1 MPRNR
6 RGKNE
11 GGHSKVPFL
20 FSPWSNSSCVQNRST
35 CLKAKQNYSKT
46 FISNSNPNSV
56 SSGFFFKYRKPVILK
71 RNRFESL
78 MEEKLVL
85 IIILIYYL
93 VQILP
98 TKTFYILKYN
108 DG

>member
-1 MPRNR
+1 
-6 RGKNE
+6 
-11 GGHSKVPFL
+11 
-20 FSPWSNSSCVQNRST
+20 
-35 CLKAKQNYSKT
+35 
-46 FISNSNPNSV
+46 
-56 SSGFFFKYRKPVILK
+56 
-71 RNRFESL
+71 